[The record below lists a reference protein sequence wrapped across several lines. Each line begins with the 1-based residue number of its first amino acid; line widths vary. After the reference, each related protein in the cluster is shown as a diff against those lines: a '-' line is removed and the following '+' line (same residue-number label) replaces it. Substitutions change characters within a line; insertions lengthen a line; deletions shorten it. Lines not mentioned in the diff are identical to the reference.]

1 MSQATVFI
9 KRTTAIAAL
18 IALLTGCAQQ
28 PPAMPDVQGVV
39 APTLGQPLAVA
50 ETSALALQTSQRLT
64 WVQNPGLRQSIAQ
77 ALTHNRDLR
86 AALFNIER
94 ARAQYG
100 ITSAAQL
107 PTVAA
112 TAQASRSRTAADVSS
127 TGTSVTSNQYA
138 AQLAITSFEIDFWGR
153 VRNLNEAALQQFL
166 QSEENQRNVQ
176 ITLVADV
183 TNAWLNLAANQAR
196 LALAQGTLAGRERA
210 YQIAERIHELG
221 GTSGLVLAQNRV
233 TVETARGD
241 VAAFTAQVAKDR
253 NALEILVGSGLRP
266 DWLPTA
272 DTLRGDPAAAPTAL
286 LALPAEL
293 PSSLLLARPDVRVSE
308 LNLQALSAN
317 VAAARAALFPTISL
331 STSIGT
337 GSRELD
343 GLFGSGTRAWSF
355 VPQIRFPIFDGGA
368 SRAAVGVAQ
377 ANRDIAVAQYEKAIQ
392 TAFREAND
400 ALAERTQWQAR
411 LDAQQA
417 VVDANAK
424 AFALS
429 DALFKS
435 GADNYLTVLDA
446 QRSLYAAQQALI
458 GLRQSEQ
465 ANRVAL
471 WKVLGGQLGP
481 VAGAPASTR

>member
-1 MSQATVFI
+1 MPHTNASV
-9 KRTTAIAAL
+9 KRAAAIGAL
-18 IALLTGCAQQ
+18 IALLAGCAQQ
-28 PPAMPDVQGVV
+28 PPAKPDVQGVV
-39 APTLGQPLAVA
+39 APTLGRPLVVA
-50 ETSALALQTSQRLT
+50 EASSAALQASQRLT
-64 WVQNPGLRQSIAQ
+64 WVQHPGLRQSIAQ

-86 AALFNIER
+86 VALSNIER
-94 ARAQYG
+94 ARSQYG

-112 TAQASRSRTAADVSS
+112 TAQGSRTATDRSS
-127 TGTSVTSNQYA
+127 TGQAVTSNQYA
-138 AQLAITSFEIDFWGR
+138 AQLAVTSFELDLWGR

-166 QSEENQRNVQ
+166 QAEVNQLNVQ

-183 TNAWLNLAANQAR
+183 TNTWLNLAANEAR
-196 LALAQGTLAGRERA
+196 LTLARDTLAGREKA
-210 YQIAERIHELG
+210 YQLTERMHQLG

-253 NALEILVGSGLRP
+253 NALNALVGSGLNA

-272 DTLRGDPAAAPTAL
+272 DTLRGGLAAAPAAL

-293 PSSLLLARPDVRVSE
+293 PSTLLLARPDVRASE
-308 LNLQALSAN
+308 FNLQALSAN

-337 GSRELD
+337 GSSELD
-343 GLFGSGTRAWSF
+343 KLFGSGNNTWSF
-355 VPQIRFPIFDGGA
+355 VPQVLWPIFDGGSA
-368 SRAAVGVAQ
+368 RAAVRVAQ

-392 TAFREAND
+392 TAFREASD
-400 ALAERTQWQAR
+400 ALAERAQWQAR
-411 LDAQQA
+411 LAAQQS
-417 VVDANAK
+417 VVDANSQ
-424 AFALS
+424 AFELS
-429 DALFKS
+429 EARFTS
-435 GADNYLTVLDA
+435 GVDNYLTVLDA
-446 QRSLYAAQQALI
+446 QRSHYSAQQDLI

-471 WKVLGGQLGP
+471 WKVLGGQSDSP
-481 VAGAPASTR
+481 VGQRPSVR

>member
-1 MSQATVFI
+1 MPHTNSSV
-9 KRTTAIAAL
+9 KRAAAIGAL
-18 IALLTGCAQQ
+18 IALLAGCAQQ
-28 PPAMPDVQGVV
+28 PPAKPDVQGVV
-39 APTLGQPLAVA
+39 APTLGRPLAVA
-50 ETSALALQTSQRLT
+50 EASSAALQASQRLT
-64 WVQNPGLRQSIAQ
+64 WVQHPGLRQSIAQ

-86 AALFNIER
+86 VALSNIER
-94 ARAQYG
+94 ARSQYG

-112 TAQASRSRTAADVSS
+112 TAQGSRTATDRSS
-127 TGTSVTSNQYA
+127 TGQAVTSNQYA
-138 AQLAITSFEIDFWGR
+138 AQLAVTSFELDLWGR

-166 QSEENQRNVQ
+166 QAEVNQLNVQ

-183 TNAWLNLAANQAR
+183 TNTWLNLAANEAR
-196 LALAQGTLAGRERA
+196 LTLARDTLAGREKA
-210 YQIAERIHELG
+210 YQLTERMHQLG

-253 NALEILVGSGLRP
+253 NALNALVGSGLNA

-272 DTLRGDPAAAPTAL
+272 DTLRGGLAAAPAAL

-293 PSSLLLARPDVRVSE
+293 PSTLLLARPDVRASE
-308 LNLQALSAN
+308 FNLQALSAN

-337 GSRELD
+337 GSSELD
-343 GLFGSGTRAWSF
+343 QLFGSGNNTWSF
-355 VPQIRFPIFDGGA
+355 VPQVLWPIFDGGSA
-368 SRAAVGVAQ
+368 RAAVHVAQ

-392 TAFREAND
+392 TAFREASD
-400 ALAERTQWQAR
+400 ALAERAQWQAR
-411 LDAQQA
+411 LAAQQS
-417 VVDANAK
+417 VVDANSQ
-424 AFALS
+424 AFELS
-429 DALFKS
+429 EARFTS
-435 GADNYLTVLDA
+435 GVDNYLTVLDA
-446 QRSLYAAQQALI
+446 QRSLYSAQQDLI

-471 WKVLGGQLGP
+471 WKVLGGQSDSP
-481 VAGAPASTR
+481 VGQRPSVR

>member
-1 MSQATVFI
+1 MPQARALIKQAAAASVF
-9 KRTTAIAAL
+9 
-18 IALLTGCAQQ
+18 IALLAGCAQQ

-39 APTLGQPLAVA
+39 APTLGRPLAVA
-50 ETSALALQTSQRLT
+50 GASAAALQTSQRLS
-64 WVQNPGLRQSIAQ
+64 WVQHPGLQQSIAQ

-86 AALFNIER
+86 AAVSNIER

-112 TAQASRSRTAADVSS
+112 TAQASRSRTSADVSS
-127 TGTSVTSNQYA
+127 TGASATSNQYA

-166 QSEENQRNVQ
+166 QSEENQRNVL

-183 TNAWLNLAANQAR
+183 SNAWLNLAANQAR
-196 LALAQGTLAGRERA
+196 LALAQDTLAGRERA
-210 YQIAERIHELG
+210 YQIAERIHALG

-272 DTLRGDPAAAPTAL
+272 DTLRGGPAAPPTAL
-286 LALPAEL
+286 LALPADL

-343 GLFGSGTRAWSF
+343 GLFGRGTSAWSF
-355 VPQIRFPIFDGGA
+355 VPQIRLPIFDGGA
-368 SRAAVGVAQ
+368 ARSSVDVAQ

-400 ALAERTQWQAR
+400 ALAERAQWQAR
-411 LDAQQA
+411 LEAQQA
-417 VVDANAK
+417 VVDANAR
-424 AFALS
+424 AFELS
-429 DALFKS
+429 DARFKA
-435 GADNYLTVLDA
+435 GVDNYLTVLDA

-471 WKVLGGQLGP
+471 WKVLGGQLES
-481 VAGAPASTR
+481 VR

>member
-1 MSQATVFI
+1 MPHANNLLKQA
-9 KRTTAIAAL
+9 AATGVL
-18 IALLTGCAQQ
+18 IALLAGCAQQ
-28 PPAMPDVQGVV
+28 PPAMPEVQGVV

-50 ETSALALQTSQRLT
+50 QASAAALQTSQGLS
-64 WVQNPGLRQSIAQ
+64 WVQHPGLRQSIAQ

-86 AALFNIER
+86 AAVANIER

-166 QSEENQRNVQ
+166 QSEENQRNVL

-196 LALAQGTLAGRERA
+196 LTLAQDTLAGRERA
-210 YQIAERIHELG
+210 YQLTERIHALG

-241 VAAFTAQVAKDR
+241 MAAFTSQVAKDR
-253 NALEILVGSGLRP
+253 NALDTLVGSGLNP
-266 DWLPTA
+266 EWLPTA
-272 DTLRGDPAAAPTAL
+272 DTLRGDPAAAPAAL
-286 LALPAEL
+286 LALPAQL

-317 VAAARAALFPTISL
+317 VAAARAAMFPTISL
-331 STSIGT
+331 STSIGS

-343 GLFGSGTRAWSF
+343 GLFGSTTRAWSF
-355 VPQIRFPIFDGGA
+355 VPQIRLPIFDGGA
-368 SRAAVGVAQ
+368 SRAAVDVAQ

-392 TAFREAND
+392 TAFREASD
-400 ALAERTQWQAR
+400 ALAERAQWQAR

-417 VVDANAK
+417 VVDANAR
-424 AFALS
+424 AFELS
-429 DALFKS
+429 DARFKA
-435 GADNYLTVLDA
+435 GVDNYLTVLDA
-446 QRSLYAAQQALI
+446 QRSLYAAQQSLI

-471 WKVLGGQLGP
+471 WKVLGGQLESG
-481 VAGAPASTR
+481 R